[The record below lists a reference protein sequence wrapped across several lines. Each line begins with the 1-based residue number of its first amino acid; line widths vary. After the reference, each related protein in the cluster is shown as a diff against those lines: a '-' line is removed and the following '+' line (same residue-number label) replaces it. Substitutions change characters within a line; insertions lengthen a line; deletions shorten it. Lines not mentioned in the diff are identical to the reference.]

1 MGEAEEVQSKLAASW
16 LSIAQGVTD
25 RSVRQQVIAHS
36 MYEVSH
42 LEIAHALEAVARLA
56 EQAQEAA
63 RDVLSAWLPTMTNPE
78 HADYFEVLR
87 DLADTEH
94 LLALGRLLRK
104 PKQTAGIEP
113 RDPHERP
120 TSNLPQGRTITLGER
135 KSLARGR
142 DRFMIDRL
150 LRDPHP
156 HVIGIVLGNPR
167 VTEDDVIR
175 LAAKRPTFPDVQG
188 EIARSARFGH
198 RPRVRMALV
207 QNPSTPPTLS
217 VPLVSLL
224 LRPDLAAVLDA
235 TDLPPVVRAA
245 AAELLKRRPPVK
257 TDGIAHDEY
266 VIEDTTE
273 VDDEDEP
280 IQ

>member
-1 MGEAEEVQSKLAASW
+1 MGEADEVLSKLAASW
-16 LSIAQGVTD
+16 LSIAQGVMD
-25 RSVRQQVIAHS
+25 RSVRQHAIARS

-42 LEIAHALEAVARLA
+42 AELAEALEEVARLA
-56 EQAQEAA
+56 EQTHAQA

-78 HADYFEVLR
+78 HADYFEVVR
-87 DLADTEH
+87 ELADAEH

-104 PKQTAGIEP
+104 PKQPGGAEP

-120 TSNLPQGRTITLGER
+120 TANLPPGRTITLGER

-156 HVIGIVLGNPR
+156 HVIAIVLGNPR

-188 EIARSARFGH
+188 EIARSSRFGH

-207 QNPSTPPTLS
+207 QNPYTPTTIS

-224 LRPDLAAVLDA
+224 LRPDLASVLEA
-235 TDLPPVVRAA
+235 TELPPVVRAA
-245 AAELLKRRPPVK
+245 AAELLRRRPPVK
-257 TDGIAHDEY
+257 ADGASHDEDPEVV
-266 VIEDTTE
+266 VIG
-273 VDDEDEP
+273 EDEP

>member
-1 MGEAEEVQSKLAASW
+1 MEAAEVESKLAASW

-25 RSVRQQVIAHS
+25 RAVRQQAIAHS

-42 LEIAHALEAVARLA
+42 AELALALDVVARQA
-56 EQAQEAA
+56 EQAHASA

-78 HADYFEVLR
+78 HAGYFEVLR
-87 DLADTEH
+87 ELADAEH
-94 LLALGRLLRK
+94 LLSLARLLRI
-104 PKQTAGIEP
+104 PKQAGGSEP

-120 TSNLPQGRTITLGER
+120 TLSLPQGRTITLGER

-156 HVIGIVLGNPR
+156 HVIAIVLGNPR

-198 RPRVRMALV
+198 RPRVRMALI
-207 QNPSTPPTLS
+207 QNPHTPPTIS

-224 LRPDLAAVLDA
+224 LRPDLAAVLEA
-235 TDLPPVVRAA
+235 TELPPVVRAA
-245 AAELLKRRPPVK
+245 AVELLRRRPPLK
-257 TDGIAHDEY
+257 TDGIAHDEF
-266 VIEDTTE
+266 VIE
-273 VDDEDEP
+273 EDE